1 MAYRITGG
9 LNVGIS
15 RYNDS
20 WKTLRKAA
28 QVLLTPQ
35 AANRHI
41 PIQKA
46 EATQLMYD
54 IAKSPKVR
62 SLCPTS

>member
-1 MAYRITGG
+1 M
-9 LNVGIS
+9 GIS

-20 WKTLRKAA
+20 WKKLRKAA
-28 QVLLTPQ
+28 QVLLNVQ
-35 AANRHI
+35 AANKHF

-62 SLCPTS
+62 SPSG